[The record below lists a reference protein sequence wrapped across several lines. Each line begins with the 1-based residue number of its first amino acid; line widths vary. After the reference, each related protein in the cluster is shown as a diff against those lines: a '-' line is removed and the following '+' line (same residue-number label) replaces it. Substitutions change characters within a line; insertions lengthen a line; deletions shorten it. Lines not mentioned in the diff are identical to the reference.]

1 MFTFFFYMYRL
12 WKEGE
17 ERDLS
22 CTRAIPVSCCQDGAA
37 TVSKKQRKTL
47 CWKLSSFTRATL
59 VSSRISW
66 SQFKSY
72 FMFKL
77 EKVMDDF
84 HTSTPEQRGAH
95 NPNVEFIPFEEMKA
109 RILKIVDGY
118 NGWAKLNPYI
128 QCKHTCIFIYVNVSN
143 NQVVV
148 N

>member
-1 MFTFFFYMYRL
+1 
-12 WKEGE
+12 
-17 ERDLS
+17 
-22 CTRAIPVSCCQDGAA
+22 
-37 TVSKKQRKTL
+37 
-47 CWKLSSFTRATL
+47 
-59 VSSRISW
+59 
-66 SQFKSY
+66 
-72 FMFKL
+72 
-77 EKVMDDF
+77 MDDF